1 MAKRVVLLDKE
12 FKDPSRLVLFPV
24 HSVLGTGGRVAG
36 CRFSRRG
43 GSSFC
48 SGHISPFNLYSVA
61 RVKELGGFFCE
72 LLQLTL
78 KFS

>member
-1 MAKRVVLLDKE
+1 MLLAKE

-24 HSVLGTGGRVAG
+24 HCALGTGGRVAG
-36 CRFSRRG
+36 CNIEVGFLERG

-48 SGHISPFNLYSVA
+48 NGHTSPFNLYSVA

-78 KFS
+78 KVS

>member
-1 MAKRVVLLDKE
+1 M
-12 FKDPSRLVLFPV
+12 
-24 HSVLGTGGRVAG
+24 AG
-36 CRFSRRG
+36 CNIEVGFLERG

-48 SGHISPFNLYSVA
+48 NGHTSPFNLYSVA

-78 KFS
+78 KVS